1 MRYRKLG
8 RTGLEVSELSLG
20 AGPFKKDTGESREEA
35 ARIVRHALE
44 HGINYFDTAPA
55 YGESEKVLGYA
66 LHNAKEPF
74 VVSTKLGDRPEP
86 FDPRDSGA
94 LRQSVEESLRLL
106 DRDSIDI
113 LFIHEP
119 DRPGYH
125 DWFTDR
131 MLYHGPVTEL
141 LDRLKAEKIVRF
153 TGLAGTTA
161 YEMASLIERTDYDVV
176 LTAFNYSLLWQEAL
190 FSVIPAAKK
199 RGMGI
204 IAGSP
209 LQHGALAR
217 VYTDEIENG
226 ADWLSPPRRIQFKK
240 LYALIRDLRIP
251 IAELGL
257 RYILS
262 NDDIAAVL
270 VGVNGLSEL
279 KQDLQAEERGPLS
292 DSVLSEIG
300 KIAGMVPFRP
310 YEEPYKLPFNSNYRG
325 PGHIG
330 SLYGI

>member
-20 AGPFKKDTGESREEA
+20 AAPFKKDTPESREEA

-44 HGINYFDTAPA
+44 NGINYFDTAPA

-106 DRDSIDI
+106 NRDSIDI

-131 MLYHGPVTEL
+131 MRYHGPVTEL

-217 VYTDEIENG
+217 LYTDEIENG
-226 ADWLSPPRRIQFKK
+226 ADWLSPPRRRQFKK